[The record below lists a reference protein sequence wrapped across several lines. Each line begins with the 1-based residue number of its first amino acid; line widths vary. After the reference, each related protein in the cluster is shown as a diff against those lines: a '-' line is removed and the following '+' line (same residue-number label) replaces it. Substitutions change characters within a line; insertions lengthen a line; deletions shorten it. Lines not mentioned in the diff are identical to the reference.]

1 MNKLFFYF
9 LIIGFLSSTPIQSQ
23 VIRIPDKYDFM
34 SVPDEYGI
42 STLLRLYFEKYQY
55 KAEVMS
61 GVSEKNLLLNIP
73 LNDYG
78 VMIKKK
84 GNFLITKVQVAI
96 VNATGKEIAIS
107 PEGTSRHKEYRYA
120 YIEAIRSAMDQ
131 FTTLKNHALPQA
143 NATESKSTASTPEPQ
158 AILEGKAPLPE
169 RKVTL
174 DQYLEARTLSANSIG
189 LFEQKGLTPT
199 LVLYKTSSR
208 DCFMVTQNDAPKG
221 VLLYRNQQWFWEYYE
236 ENQLRIVPQNI
247 AGL

>member
-1 MNKLFFYF
+1 
-9 LIIGFLSSTPIQSQ
+9 
-23 VIRIPDKYDFM
+23 
-34 SVPDEYGI
+34 
-42 STLLRLYFEKYQY
+42 
-55 KAEVMS
+55 
-61 GVSEKNLLLNIP
+61 
-73 LNDYG
+73 

-143 NATESKSTASTPEPQ
+143 NATQSKSTASTPEPQ

-169 RKVTL
+169 RKVTIEK
-174 DQYLEARTLSANSIG
+174 YLEARTLSANSIG
-189 LFEQKGLTPT
+189 LYEQKGLTPT

-236 ENQLRIVPQNI
+236 ENQLRVVPQYI
-247 AGL
+247 SGL